1 MGFVKQK
8 STTKVKVSVE
18 DLEALKEHF
27 LLDTKEIV
35 NLEDIPHE
43 LILNWDQ
50 TAINY
55 VPVSN
60 WTIAKQGSKDVKI
73 NGTDDNQQISVV
85 LAGSL
90 TGELLHLQL
99 VYQGKTKQCLPKVKL
114 LMTSLFFHT

>member
-27 LLDTKEIV
+27 LLDIKKIV

-60 WTIAKQGSKDVKI
+60 WTIARQGSKDVTI
-73 NGTDDNQQISVV
+73 NGVDDIQQISVV
-85 LAGSL
+85 LVGSL

-99 VYQGKTKQCLPKVKL
+99 VYQGKTKQ
-114 LMTSLFFHT
+114 